1 MEIRIEKG
9 EDYCI
14 AKNKVVKVIRYATS
28 EDIEITDI
36 QSKSDVL
43 KSFKKLNKYEYVVVD
58 TGEIKKYKFNN
69 VKDVGGLKKSMK
81 KLNQTLKNNFVGA
94 ENELFITL
102 TAERDVTDIRQMKM
116 MFQQWWDKL
125 RGLYDDLEFASIYE
139 KHIDRDSWHIHTI
152 IKATEHKR
160 LFIPNNI
167 IEDVWEYGFTKTS
180 RIVNTPTSN
189 EIREDYRM
197 AYRNKITERF
207 GINKVINYM
216 CKTETKE
223 QIPVG
228 IRCYDTSR
236 GIKKPVPEN
245 ISYDETRQQMGKEY
259 KLTDAYTS
267 LIRDGDTNVILNKV
281 KTEHWTKIK

>member
-1 MEIRIEKG
+1 MLKWRYIVLEIRIEKG

-14 AKNKVVKVIRYATS
+14 ARNKVVKVIRYSTS

-58 TGEIKKYKFNN
+58 TGEIKEYKFNN

-102 TAERDVTDIRQMKM
+102 TAKRNVTDIRQMKM

-125 RGLYDDLEFASIYE
+125 RGLYDNLEFASIYE

-167 IEDVWEYGFTKTS
+167 IEDVWGYGFTKTS

-216 CKTETKE
+216 
-223 QIPVG
+223 
-228 IRCYDTSR
+228 YL
-236 GIKKPVPEN
+236 IKKN
-245 ISYDETRQQMGKEY
+245 IAELLYSTIPPDKAPQNYRISVSELSVII
-259 KLTDAYTS
+259 KLQYQDFFFLDPFTD
-267 LIRDGDTNVILNKV
+267 
-281 KTEHWTKIK
+281 KIFFIYLL

>member
-9 EDYCI
+9 EDYFI
-14 AKNKVVKVIRYATS
+14 ARNKVVKVIKYATS

-43 KSFKKLNKYEYVVVD
+43 KSFKKLNKYEYVVVE
-58 TGEIKKYKFNN
+58 TGEIKEYKFNN
-69 VKDVGGLKKSMK
+69 VKDVGSLKKSMK

-102 TAERDVTDIRQMKM
+102 TAKRDVTDIRQMKM

-139 KHIDRDSWHIHTI
+139 KHIERDSWHIHTI

-160 LFIPNNI
+160 LFIPNKI
-167 IEDVWEYGFTKTS
+167 IEEVCGYGFTKTS
-180 RIVNTPTSN
+180 RIVNTSTSN
-189 EIREDYRM
+189 EIREEYRM
-197 AYRNKITERF
+197 AYRNKITEKF

-236 GIKKPVPEN
+236 GIKKPVPDN
-245 ISYDETRQQMGKEY
+245 ISYAASRQQMGEKY

-281 KTEHWTKIK
+281 KTEYWTKMK